1 MRRLRVALEQ
11 PVVYFIA
18 LGVAVFVV
26 DTWLRRANDL
36 VKVTPTVRSEVV
48 AELERTWGRAPT
60 PDEVEQGVHDWVE
73 TELLFRE
80 AAELELQENDGVV
93 RAHLASKLRHL
104 VRQRTFVPP
113 PSEDELR
120 SELEANGARYTR
132 PDTYSITH
140 VFLRSGAPEGDDARV
155 AEASRQLAAG
165 ADPSTVGD
173 HFPRGSRFTELP
185 GAVLDQVVGVRLSK
199 SLTPER
205 LQQWQTFRS
214 SRGTHL
220 VRLDAIVSGAPNLEK
235 LRPELTTAIE
245 EKKKD
250 AAVQTFVDELR
261 QKYDVRATPIP

>member
-1 MRRLRVALEQ
+1 MSHLRVALGQ

-26 DTWLRRANDL
+26 DTWLRRADDL
-36 VKVTPTVRSEVV
+36 VEVTPTVRSEVV

-60 PDEVEQGVHDWVE
+60 PDEVEQGVHNWVE

-113 PSEDELR
+113 PSYDELR
-120 SELEANGARYTR
+120 AELEANGARYAR

-140 VFLRSGAPEGDDARV
+140 VFLRASAPGADETRV
-155 AEASRQLAAG
+155 ADALQKLATG
-165 ADPSTVGD
+165 VDPTSVGD
-173 HFPRGSRFTELP
+173 HFPRGPRFTELP
-185 GAVLDQVVGVRLSK
+185 GALLDQVLGVRLSK

-205 LQQWQTFRS
+205 LHQWQTFRGQ
-214 SRGTHL
+214 RGTHL
-220 VRLDAIVSGAPNLEK
+220 IHLDSIISGAPDFENVKPQLAA
-235 LRPELTTAIE
+235 AIE
-245 EKKKD
+245 EKKRD
-250 AAVQTFVDELR
+250 AAVQAYLDELQ
-261 QKYDVRATPIP
+261 QKYAVRETPIR